1 MISVE
6 EALTT
11 ILARFHPLEAER
23 VPLREAW
30 GRVLAAD
37 VVAREAIPPFDNSAM
52 DGYAVRLA
60 DCIGATEANPV
71 VLRVLGEA
79 PAGKASGFDVVPGTA
94 VRIMTGAPIPAGADA
109 VVMREET
116 REAPDRVEILV
127 EPEPAEHIRRLGE
140 DVPRGSTVFEAGE
153 LLNPAALGVLASIG
167 VAEVDVIRR
176 PRVALLATGDELVPV
191 EAPLAPGQIHDSTG
205 PALEALLTRLGA
217 VPVPLGTARDEIEDL
232 RAKIAEG
239 ARHDLLIT
247 TGGVSVGD
255 HDLVKVVLGE
265 LGEMAFWKVNMQP
278 GKPLAFGAVGDTPVL
293 GLPGNPVSSLV
304 AFELFVRPAVRRM
317 QGHARVQ
324 RPRLTVRLSHLLE
337 KRMERRQFVRA
348 WVHVE
353 DGAYQACSTGPQG
366 SHVLTSVARGNALL
380 DLPPG
385 AHRFEAGT
393 LVQAILLEEGEAYA
407 GRHPDR

>member
-1 MISVE
+1 MITVE

-11 ILARFHPLEAER
+11 ILARFKPLPAER

-60 DCIGATEANPV
+60 DCVGATEAHPKA
-71 VLRVLGEA
+71 LRVLGEA
-79 PAGKASGFDVVPGTA
+79 PAGRTSGLVVTPGTA
-94 VRIMTGAPIPAGADA
+94 VRIMTGAPIPEGADA

-116 REAPDRVEILV
+116 REAPERVEILV
-127 EPEPAEHIRRLGE
+127 EPEPAEHIRRQGE
-140 DVPRGSTVFEAGE
+140 DVARGSTVFEAGE

-167 VAEVDVIRR
+167 VAEVEVVRR
-176 PRVALLATGDELVPV
+176 PRVALLATGDELVPI
-191 EAPLAPGQIHDSTG
+191 EAELAAGQIHDSTG

-217 VPVPLGTARDEIEDL
+217 VPVPLGVARDD
-232 RAKIAEG
+232 RAELVAKVQEATQY
-239 ARHDLLIT
+239 DLLLT

-255 HDLVKVVLGE
+255 HDLVKAVLGE

-278 GKPLAFGAVGDTPVL
+278 GKPLAFGAVGQTPVL

-304 AFELFVRPAVRRM
+304 AFELFVRPAVRRL

-324 RPRLTVRLSHLLE
+324 RPRVAVTLTHALE

-353 DGAYQACSTGPQG
+353 EGRYVACSTGPQG

-380 DLPPG
+380 DLPAG
-385 AHRFEAGT
+385 AHRFEAGAQ
-393 LVQAILLEEGEAYA
+393 VPALLFEEGEAYA
-407 GRHPDR
+407 GRDLDR